1 MFQFKSWKYFLR
13 LRNSFRMSFQS
24 LYQPVCDRKT
34 SKSKS
39 QILDDYLKQ
48 NAINRNHA
56 DIEKLKERLKLK
68 PLLLEKSLINN
79 IKKKDNKKKKK
90 NSSKLGRKA
99 VKSLNL
105 YKISKTDQKYEKFL
119 PLHQLWK
126 NYIQKL
132 YENRDGKVVIRAEER
147 ILKIDLHG
155 AKVSVQNC
163 KCTSF
168 IGLQG
173 IIVKETKNMIEIILK
188 NDNLKAIPKMETVFG
203 FVIHGYKLTILGNSI
218 IGRPGERL
226 GKKFKTNFDSEMML
240 KNL

>member
-1 MFQFKSWKYFLR
+1 
-13 LRNSFRMSFQS
+13 MSLQS
-24 LYQPVCDRKT
+24 LYQPVCNI
-34 SKSKS
+34 KSTKGKS
-39 QILDDYLKQ
+39 QILDGYLKQ

-79 IKKKDNKKKKK
+79 IKRKDKKKKK
-90 NSSKLGRKA
+90 KTAKLGRKA
-99 VKSLNL
+99 IKSLNL
-105 YKISKTDQKYEKFL
+105 YKISKADQKYEKFL

-132 YENRDGKVVIRAEER
+132 YENKDGNVVIRAEER
-147 ILKIDLHG
+147 ILKVDLHG
-155 AKVSVQNC
+155 AEVNIQNC

-173 IIVKETKNMIEIILK
+173 IIVKETKNMIEIILR
-188 NDNLKAIPKMETVFG
+188 NDTMKAIPKRETVFEI
-203 FVIHGYKLTILGNSI
+203 VIHGYKLTILGNSI

-226 GKKFKTNFDSEMML
+226 GKKFKTNYDSEMML
-240 KNL
+240 KDL